1 MGGLGPANRTIRQLQ
16 NKGAEFVELLEHEAA
31 NAILAHVLGE
41 SYQVSSISCELH
53 QPGGS
58 AKDLHTDQWWYP
70 QPQRKSA
77 PPAIR
82 TGSVRRMGL
91 VKGDQIA
98 DWDSP
103 SDEFIAPC
111 VRATAIWAAS
121 SIAEGNGAT
130 MV

>member
-1 MGGLGPANRTIRQLQ
+1 MRAAVSDKNVAVVALGTSATAAIAPAERFLLAGNGPA
-16 NKGAEFVELLEHEAA
+16 
-31 NAILAHVLGE
+31 
-41 SYQVSSISCELH
+41 S
-53 QPGGS
+53 QPPNPS
-58 AKDLHTDQWWYP
+58 
-70 QPQRKSA
+70 
-77 PPAIR
+77 

-103 SDEFIAPC
+103 SNEFIAPC